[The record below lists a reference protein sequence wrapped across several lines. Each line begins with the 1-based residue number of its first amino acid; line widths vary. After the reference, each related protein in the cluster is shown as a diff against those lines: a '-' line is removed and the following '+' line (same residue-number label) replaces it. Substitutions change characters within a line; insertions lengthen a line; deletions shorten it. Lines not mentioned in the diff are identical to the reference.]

1 LSLNRTLDFHKS
13 IGEIF
18 IEIEGVFKYFLNSQS
33 ICRVFSNLFN
43 DHLTIIPVG
52 EMNLTYYDE
61 SLIRNGEYDSQKV
74 NELKYTVIIKE
85 IYTDSI
91 NVDMYLEVN
100 LSNPEK

>member
-1 LSLNRTLDFHKS
+1 
-13 IGEIF
+13 
-18 IEIEGVFKYFLNSQS
+18 
-33 ICRVFSNLFN
+33 
-43 DHLTIIPVG
+43 
-52 EMNLTYYDE
+52 MNLTYYDE